1 MIAAEQQLPPPAAS
15 PLIAS
20 PPIVVAGPLIAA
32 GIMECSLELL
42 PEIKSE
48 IKAEDFQQQQLMQQQ
63 QQQQLSLTVSSAST
77 PQPQQN
83 CQWVSEAAV
92 VCCWMLCSMYLEEP
106 MVEVSH
112 WLLNENA
119 HLELETCKG
128 QGNRG
133 GKTIWLGQ
141 ILLVMRHVK
150 KHYWVIDRK
159 GIGCKGK

>member
-1 MIAAEQQLPPPAAS
+1 MIAAEQPLPPAAS

-20 PPIVVAGPLIAA
+20 PLIAAA

-48 IKAEDFQQQQLMQQQ
+48 IKAEDFQQQQQLMQQQ

>member
-1 MIAAEQQLPPPAAS
+1 MIAAEQQLPPLPPAAS

-83 CQWVSEAAV
+83 CQWVSESAGLLLDV
-92 VCCWMLCSMYLEEP
+92 V
-106 MVEVSH
+106 H
-112 WLLNENA
+112 RLLNENA
-119 HLELETCKG
+119 HLE
-128 QGNRG
+128 
-133 GKTIWLGQ
+133 
-141 ILLVMRHVK
+141 
-150 KHYWVIDRK
+150 
-159 GIGCKGK
+159 

>member
-20 PPIVVAGPLIAA
+20 PLIAA

-48 IKAEDFQQQQLMQQQ
+48 IKAEDFQQQQQLMQQQ

-83 CQWVSEAAV
+83 CQWVSESAV
-92 VCCWMLCSMYLEEP
+92 VCYWMLCSI
-106 MVEVSH
+106 S
-112 WLLNENA
+112 
-119 HLELETCKG
+119 
-128 QGNRG
+128 
-133 GKTIWLGQ
+133 
-141 ILLVMRHVK
+141 
-150 KHYWVIDRK
+150 
-159 GIGCKGK
+159 